1 MYKNLLS
8 LISASGLAQLI
19 SIFALIVL
27 TRVYDPSAY
36 DLLAV
41 TLSFVAILSIIFSLR
56 LEVRIPVFSDQK
68 QADEYIKLAT
78 INVFFFTL
86 VSFLI
91 FAFYSIALE
100 YSFLFLFILIG
111 TTFQA
116 LQNILTMVLTRDER
130 FTLLNY
136 LRISQ
141 PILIIALGLTLST
154 MESDYA
160 LVFSYSVSSILFV
173 ITLIIILR
181 KQKNFYVSVFR
192 DNKNNQKFI
201 YSTLTEGLSFTGATQ
216 IPIIIIGL
224 LTTSAVGFFFLA
236 NRIISAPVLLIGN
249 SMATIFQSSLKKVTK
264 KSDVL
269 NLSKTFFLRSNLL
282 GIPIA
287 LAVFFFSD
295 IIVEIMFGVGWESTA
310 YYLKLM
316 TIWLFFQLASL
327 PIMGIFHKLNRSSHL
342 ARIHFLGLLIRV
354 LPCFLSVFLFDLDA
368 LIVYII
374 SSTLFYI
381 GVWLNLL
388 FNLYE
393 AK

>member
-111 TTFQA
+111 TIFQA

-154 MESDYA
+154 IESDYA